1 MLLVLLILLIL
12 LMLLRLLILILL
24 NVCKYEKNVQ
34 SGGNTAPAKHI
45 LFCVCGWCQF
55 ILSPCSGWPSQ
66 RVQNCAFQASDIC
79 ARSKSRRD
87 LDTYESVKVKG
98 GSGSPTK
105 PGHGIFGGL
114 GVKSKLC
121 PVCSLGNNLNC
132 EKKSLTSTKS
142 SGAKPR

>member
-1 MLLVLLILLIL
+1 MY
-12 LMLLRLLILILL
+12 
-24 NVCKYEKNVQ
+24 VCMYVSMKRMSKV
-34 SGGNTAPAKHI
+34 GGNTAPAKHI
-45 LFCVCGWCQF
+45 LFSVCGWCQF

-66 RVQNCAFQASDIC
+66 RIQNCAFQASDIC
-79 ARSKSRRD
+79 ARSKSCRD

-105 PGHGIFGGL
+105 PGHGIFVGL
-114 GVKSKLC
+114 GVKAKLC
-121 PVCSLGNNLNC
+121 PVCSLGNNLKC